1 MTTIQAGTLWLG
13 ADAQTPIF
21 SLGGVNLQG
30 GSLVLS
36 YSGTSPAA
44 AVESA
49 LAAAHRHDFAA
60 GSAQIFSSTAATDG
74 LTLGWSD
81 NGNGTVIIMATLPG
95 DAFLDGAVD
104 VNDLTVVLTHFGVT
118 GAVWSQGDFTYDGRV
133 DINDLTIVLANFG
146 QSLGSPARRIGRR
159 ARAVRARAAGPC
171 HRPAVP
177 VDPRPTAGR
186 LTDRR
191 LSLAHRAFGS
201 GARRAG

>member
-1 MTTIQAGTLWLG
+1 MTLSGPLSGPGGFTKLGAGTLTLTAANSYQGLTTIQAGTLWLG

-21 SLGGVNLQG
+21 SLGGVDLQG

-81 NGNGTVIIMATLPG
+81 NGNGAVIIMATLPG
-95 DAFLDGAVD
+95 DAFLDGEW
-104 VNDLTVVLTHFGVT
+104 TSTT
-118 GAVWSQGDFTYDGRV
+118 
-133 DINDLTIVLANFG
+133 
-146 QSLGSPARRIGRR
+146 
-159 ARAVRARAAGPC
+159 
-171 HRPAVP
+171 
-177 VDPRPTAGR
+177 
-186 LTDRR
+186 
-191 LSLAHRAFGS
+191 
-201 GARRAG
+201 